1 MYIVRYADDFKIFC
15 RKRSDADRV
24 FIAVKQWLYDR
35 LKLEISEE
43 KSKVVNLKRH
53 YSDFLGFKLKA
64 VKRGDKYIVR
74 SQVSDKV
81 RERIMEKLIE
91 QIKKIQKPSDKKRA
105 VFEIQKYNQMVEGF
119 QNYFCFA
126 TCISIDC
133 RKIQRRIDT
142 VVKSRLRQRV
152 KRTGIIE
159 NKHIKE
165 RYGKSKQI
173 RFVNDKPII
182 PISYVKAKNSMY
194 KKRSICK
201 YTESGRAEIHKNLKF
216 DDYVLWVMEQML
228 YGYKSTDSIEFTD
241 NKISLYALQYGKCAV
256 LGIILDYDEIH
267 CHHKTPKQ
275 FGGKDNYQNLV
286 ILHNDI
292 HKLIHAVKQA
302 TIDKYLSK
310 LNLNQKQIKKIN
322 SLRKMAHNKLI

>member
-1 MYIVRYADDFKIFC
+1 
-15 RKRSDADRV
+15 
-24 FIAVKQWLYDR
+24 
-35 LKLEISEE
+35 
-43 KSKVVNLKRH
+43 
-53 YSDFLGFKLKA
+53 
-64 VKRGDKYIVR
+64 
-74 SQVSDKV
+74 
-81 RERIMEKLIE
+81 
-91 QIKKIQKPSDKKRA
+91 
-105 VFEIQKYNQMVEGF
+105 
-119 QNYFCFA
+119 
-126 TCISIDC
+126 
-133 RKIQRRIDT
+133 
-142 VVKSRLRQRV
+142 
-152 KRTGIIE
+152 
-159 NKHIKE
+159 
-165 RYGKSKQI
+165 
-173 RFVNDKPII
+173 
-182 PISYVKAKNSMY
+182 MY

-241 NKISLYALQYGKCAV
+241 NKISLYASQYGKCAV

-267 CHHKTPKQ
+267 CHHKTLKQ